1 MMNLLVNRQLM
12 IALYVILLL
21 SQVLDTLASGL
32 SANTQWVVVAFRTVP
47 LLLLLSIIRKPSPR
61 LLIWLCFLLLG
72 YFVGATLGAFSP
84 NRTHWDFVALA
95 ASSLLFVV
103 AMFRS
108 RYLSKQSLNN
118 DVSKD
123 SE

>member
-1 MMNLLVNRQLM
+1 M
-12 IALYVILLL
+12 IALYGVLVL
-21 SQVLDTLASGL
+21 SQVLDTLASEL
-32 SANTQWVVVAFRTVP
+32 SANTQWVVVVFRTAP
-47 LLLLLSIIRKPSPR
+47 LLLLIGIIRKPSPR

-84 NRTHWDFVALA
+84 NRTLWDFVALA
-95 ASSLLFVV
+95 AASMLFIV

-108 RYLSKQSLNN
+108 RYLSKQSHNN

>member
-1 MMNLLVNRQLM
+1 MMNLLVNRHLM
-12 IALYVILLL
+12 IALYSVLLL
-21 SQVLDTLASGL
+21 SQVLDTLASEL
-32 SANTQWVVVAFRTVP
+32 SANTQWVVVVFRTAP
-47 LLLLLSIIRKPSPR
+47 LLLLIGIIRKSSPR

-84 NRTHWDFVALA
+84 NRTLWDFVALA
-95 ASSLLFVV
+95 AASMLFIV

-108 RYLSKQSLNN
+108 RYLSKQFHNN